1 MLVFARQVQ
10 HFKALSLVAV
20 KNISLVAVCGCPW
33 CQGIKNQSLVAVRCC
48 DWCILGCR
56 AGSMRKEAT
65 LCTCQA
71 LMLFTRLAAV
81 VANMNSVVPWA
92 VLLLLH
98 VTVAQIRM
106 MHVCLYL
113 YIKRPDPATQAWGF
127 LGETA
132 ARLACVS
139 YVIRRRRCYNWF
151 VVAAFDGCCSVAG
164 AAGQCLISYGATC
177 RWKGIACGGTRAGCY
192 ARKLCCTRA
201 HTWRY
206 VWEIFCLSS

>member
-1 MLVFARQVQ
+1 MWV
-10 HFKALSLVAV
+10 SLMPGYKKPIACGSTLLRLMHSRMQGRFYEEGSDIVHVPSFDAFH
-20 KNISLVAVCGCPW
+20 ATCGC
-33 CQGIKNQSLVAVRCC
+33 CCKHEFCCAV
-48 DWCILGCR
+48 GC
-56 AGSMRKEAT
+56 AA
-65 LCTCQA
+65 A
-71 LMLFTRLAAV
+71 LAR
-81 VANMNSVVPWA
+81 
-92 VLLLLH
+92 
-98 VTVAQIRM
+98 TVAQIRM

-192 ARKLCCTRA
+192 AGKLCCTRA